1 MFKGF
6 LSLFLKSN
14 CPLCQ
19 RPAESIICPDC
30 TRRVES
36 CQLADPSQFWKDD
49 LPLFVWGHYENQLK
63 RAIAVFKYENHP
75 ELGEFFGYNLGENWL
90 KCNLLKKFPQLTVI
104 PVPLHAEKQKQLGF
118 NQAELIAKAFCQ
130 ITRYPLQSQGLIR
143 VRNTEA
149 LFSLNPEERQAK
161 VKQAFRLGQGLA
173 QQPQK
178 QPILLVDDIY
188 TTGTTARECVKVLI
202 SHQFPVL
209 GMVAIAS
216 SRRN

>member
-30 TRRVES
+30 TRRLES
-36 CQLADPSQFWKDD
+36 CQLANPLQFWKDD
-49 LPLFVWGHYENQLK
+49 LPLFVWGQYESQLK

-104 PVPLHAEKQKQLGF
+104 PVPLHAEKQEERGF

-130 ITRYPLQSQGLIR
+130 ITRYPLQNQGLVR

-149 LFSLNPEERQAK
+149 MFNLKPLERQANIQ
-161 VKQAFRLGQGLA
+161 QAFSIGQGLN
-173 QQPQK
+173 QPK
-178 QPILLVDDIY
+178 AKFPILLIDDIY
-188 TTGTTARECVKVLI
+188 TTGTTARECVKVLNA
-202 SHQFPVL
+202 HQLPVL
-209 GMVAIAS
+209 GIVAIAS
-216 SRRN
+216 SRPS

>member
-30 TRRVES
+30 TRLVES

-90 KCNLLKKFPQLTVI
+90 KCSLLKNFPKLTVI
-104 PVPLHAEKQKQLGF
+104 PVPLHAEKQKQRGF
-118 NQAELIAKAFCQ
+118 NQAELIAKAFCH
-130 ITRYPLQSQGLIR
+130 ITRYSLQSQGLIR
-143 VRNTEA
+143 IRNTEA
-149 LFSLNPEERQAK
+149 LFNLNPQERQAK

-188 TTGTTARECVKVLI
+188 TTGTTARECVKVLN
-202 SHQFPVL
+202 SHQFPVF

>member
-30 TRRVES
+30 TRRLES
-36 CQLADPSQFWKDD
+36 CQLANPLQFWKDD
-49 LPLFVWGHYENQLK
+49 LPLFVWGHYESQLK

-104 PVPLHAEKQKQLGF
+104 PVPLHAEKQEERGF

-130 ITRYPLQSQGLIR
+130 ITRYPLQNQGLVR

-149 LFSLNPEERQAK
+149 MFNLKPLERQANIQ
-161 VKQAFRLGQGLA
+161 QAFSIGQGLN
-173 QQPQK
+173 QPK
-178 QPILLVDDIY
+178 AKFPILLIDDIY
-188 TTGTTARECVKVLI
+188 TTGTTARECVKVLNA
-202 SHQFPVL
+202 HQLPVL
-209 GMVAIAS
+209 GIVAIAS
-216 SRRN
+216 SRPS

>member
-1 MFKGF
+1 MFKGL

-36 CQLADPSQFWKDD
+36 CQLANPLQFWKDD

-90 KCNLLKKFPQLTVI
+90 KCGLLKKFPQLTVI
-104 PVPLHAEKQKQLGF
+104 PVPLHAEKQEERGF

-130 ITRYPLQSQGLIR
+130 ITRYPLQNQGLVR
-143 VRNTEA
+143 VRKTEA
-149 LFSLNPEERQAK
+149 MFNLKPLERQANIQ
-161 VKQAFRLGQGLA
+161 QAFSIGQGLN
-173 QQPQK
+173 QPK
-178 QPILLVDDIY
+178 AKFPILLIDDIY
-188 TTGTTARECVKVLI
+188 TTGTTARECVKVLNA
-202 SHQFPVL
+202 HQLPVL
-209 GMVAIAS
+209 GIVAIAS
-216 SRRN
+216 SRPS